1 MVYIF
6 PSVADIDFIVSR
18 FILDGSFVDI
28 ILGDLNKLFTGSLFV
43 GNDLGTSVLDLRRV
57 LVTVPVGFVIVLL
70 SNKNIVDVS
79 LHLFII
85 QSILYTYIC
94 YHLNSD
100 LRFKYLLISSPISSS
115 ITLLTNIPFL
125 TISSLNPNNIT
136 I

>member
-43 GNDLGTSVLDLRRV
+43 GNDLSTSVLDLRRV

-100 LRFKYLLISSPISSS
+100 LRFKYLLISRPISSS

-125 TISSLNPNNIT
+125 TISSLNHNNIT